1 MKCRLRIQKKIDMIP
16 ISASIILRDNL
27 EINMLGKRVDF
38 HQGLD
43 GLPVDHNH
51 LKKKKIDN

>member
-1 MKCRLRIQKKIDMIP
+1 MSTPDPEKIDMIP